1 MLAAHDIAAI
11 LPFVAAA
18 VIALIASI
26 LAKLNSMGLFSAP
39 LALASSTSTRHAL
52 REPRAAHEPGDRFPG
67 MVNLSGTL
75 CYMNS
80 VLQAFAS
87 LPTLTGY
94 LSRVI
99 GAAESVDIPTP
110 VCDALHD
117 VLADLNT
124 GHARHPAPLRP
135 NVLLAALSPLPQIRR
150 LLATRE
156 QQDAHELYVVLAEA
170 VSDEATKVAKE
181 VARVRG
187 GLSVALELRPNSLP
201 PSVVPSRAASPTP
214 SAGPSIQPRPY
225 PPPKRNDALLVPW
238 EGLLARRRICT
249 RCGYSDVVRMD
260 TLGGMELPVPR
271 SGQVTLDACISEYL
285 APERL
290 SDVTCDMCTTRATAL
305 KYVERAE
312 RLEGKK
318 SRAHAAKVASWLRA
332 MVQSGVVGNEGGA
345 PKDVRWEVVRTDCLR
360 ETAVTRAPQT
370 LRFHFVR
377 SEYTPYGQLLKK
389 TARIAFPL
397 MFDLGPHM
405 ARGVWEPMVA
415 PGSVAA
421 ALAGGG
427 GGNQEIGEPPRA
439 LYRLQSAILH
449 YGYAHSS
456 GHFVAIR
463 RKPGAPLGVPGRGW
477 LRISDADVD
486 EVGADELSSSAA
498 QVFMLFYERVDLP
511 IRKKDAAA
519 TLAGREAE
527 QETREEV
534 ELEPLNGDAGDV
546 DDVDDVD
553 AEEPRSTTPDGHIGS
568 GSISFAGL
576 GTPLA
581 RTSALDT
588 LGVGTARMRTK

>member
-1 MLAAHDIAAI
+1 M
-11 LPFVAAA
+11 P
-18 VIALIASI
+18 
-26 LAKLNSMGLFSAP
+26 
-39 LALASSTSTRHAL
+39 T
-52 REPRAAHEPGDRFPG
+52 
-67 MVNLSGTL
+67 VNQESPTIQETAFQA
-75 CYMNS
+75 C

-110 VCDALHD
+110 VCDALYD
-117 VLADLNT
+117 ILADLNT

-135 NVLLAALSPLPQIRR
+135 HVLLAALSPLPQIRR

-156 QQDAHELYVVLAEA
+156 QQDAHELFVVLAEA
-170 VSDEATKVAKE
+170 VSDEAAKAAKE

-187 GLSVALELRPNSLP
+187 GLNVALELRPNSLP
-201 PSVVPSRAASPTP
+201 PSLAPSRAASPAP
-214 SAGPSIQPRPY
+214 SAAPSIPPRPY
-225 PPPKRNDALLVPW
+225 PPPKRNDALSVPW
-238 EGLLARRRICT
+238 EGLLARRRICA

-271 SGQVTLDACISEYL
+271 SGEVTLDACISEYL
-285 APERL
+285 APEPL
-290 SDVTCDMCTTRATAL
+290 SDVTCDMCTTRTTAL
-305 KYVERAE
+305 KYAERAE

-318 SRAHAAKVASWLRA
+318 SRAHAAKVASRLRA
-332 MVQSGVVGNEGGA
+332 MVQAGVVGNEGGA

-389 TARIAFPL
+389 TARVAYPL

-405 ARGVWEPMVA
+405 ARGVWEPKVA
-415 PGSVAA
+415 LGSVAA

-427 GGNQEIGEPPRA
+427 GSGVGGIGGIGEPPRA

-463 RKPGAPLGVPGRGW
+463 RKPGAPLGVPGKGW

-486 EVGADELSSSAA
+486 EVGTDELASSAA

-511 IRKKDAAA
+511 KRKKIEPA
-519 TLAGREAE
+519 TEPEDR
-527 QETREEV
+527 QEI
-534 ELEPLNGDAGDV
+534 ELEPVNGDRGDV
-546 DDVDDVD
+546 DDVDD
-553 AEEPRSTTPDGHIGS
+553 EPRSTTNDGYIDS
-568 GSISFAGL
+568 GPMSFAGL
-576 GTPLA
+576 GTPLVRA
-581 RTSALDT
+581 SVDPLSD
-588 LGVGTARMRTK
+588 GIARMRTK